1 MWFDITFGLALI
13 AAILGWMALGR
24 LKALTARVAALE
36 ALLGQGAAIP
46 APGAASPE
54 PEEDG
59 PWNVEATETAEPAR
73 SPAWSPPSLGGGVA
87 LQNLGRWLRA
97 NWIYPV
103 AGAALVMAGIYLL
116 QYSIDKG
123 LLSPTARVVLGL
135 GLGAVLILGAEFL
148 RRRWGAAA
156 RLVPSTLAGAGI
168 AGLLASVLAA
178 HHLYDMLGQEAT
190 LAALAGVALLA
201 MALGWVQGPLLAAIG
216 VLAGAAAPFLLGEG
230 GAPRPILFG
239 YFGVVS
245 AVGLGLGGLRRW
257 GWIAALAVLAPLAG
271 GVLIHAAGAPSS
283 GLALLILAVIAM
295 ATALP
300 GGALLPRAE
309 GPMIHQARRA
319 RPAPE
324 VLVAA
329 LAVLAGVL
337 ALVSQVKA
345 PESILAAGALA
356 LFLPLWTRRAPAL
369 SDLSLIAAAALPA
382 AIALSHL
389 STPLLL
395 AYVLNAYRWL
405 PIAAVALAALA
416 GLAMVWRSEAAT
428 ARARDL
434 WALLAVATPG
444 ATAIAAELFWQ
455 PLVLLEFRWPA
466 TIMALAAGLTGLAL
480 WAARRDGGQGLR
492 LGAATAAAVA
502 MIALALMLLLS
513 EAALTVALAVLM
525 VASAAMDRRF
535 DIPALGVILGLGAMT
550 LGWRLVVDPGL
561 DPLMSGAMNG
571 LDTAL
576 TLLAVLA
583 GPLAALALIRQA
595 PAHPARDWGR
605 IIAETALSGAVPIII
620 AVVLARMLDRVSVH
634 AMLGIEGTA
643 LIALAWVQAA
653 RARRMA
659 GSRAMHLVRRALAVL
674 LGLGAGLALLLAV
687 TLFSPV
693 FGGGFLSDPVQGWP
707 LVNDLALAYG
717 LPALV
722 LWWAVRGAG
731 GRLARGA
738 RLAAILLGA
747 VWIGHVIRHLWQGGA
762 QMPLYHGFAQ
772 GELYAYTVALLI
784 AGAASMTLA
793 LRLGVTTYRR
803 VGLALIGLAAAKA
816 FLIDAAGLTGLM
828 RVGAFLGLGLSLAAL
843 AWLNAWVIARSG
855 GGDGAS
861 RG

>member
-1 MWFDITFGLALI
+1 MRLPSGLQA
-13 AAILGWMALGR
+13 R
-24 LKALTARVAALE
+24 LA
-36 ALLGQGAAIP
+36 
-46 APGAASPE
+46 
-54 PEEDG
+54 
-59 PWNVEATETAEPAR
+59 
-73 SPAWSPPSLGGGVA
+73 
-87 LQNLGRWLRA
+87 
-97 NWIYPV
+97 
-103 AGAALVMAGIYLL
+103 
-116 QYSIDKG
+116 
-123 LLSPTARVVLGL
+123 LGL
-135 GLGAVLILGAEFL
+135 GLALSLLWLGAAAFTALSLRHEMQEVFDSVLQETAQRLLPLAVLEITNREEGATAQRLAPIREHPEFFTYLVRDADGAVLMRSHAADPTLFPDWDGPGFRQTDTHRFYAESALQGSIRLIVAEPLAHRQGILAEIL
-148 RRRWGAAA
+148 MRQILP
-156 RLVPSTLAGAGI
+156 LVLVIPLTLGVVGI
-168 AGLLASVLAA
+168 AV
-178 HHLYDMLGQEAT
+178 
-190 LAALAGVALLA
+190 
-201 MALGWVQGPLLAAIG
+201 
-216 VLAGAAAPFLLGEG
+216 
-230 GAPRPILFG
+230 R
-239 YFGVVS
+239 
-245 AVGLGLGGLRRW
+245 LGLGGLRRW